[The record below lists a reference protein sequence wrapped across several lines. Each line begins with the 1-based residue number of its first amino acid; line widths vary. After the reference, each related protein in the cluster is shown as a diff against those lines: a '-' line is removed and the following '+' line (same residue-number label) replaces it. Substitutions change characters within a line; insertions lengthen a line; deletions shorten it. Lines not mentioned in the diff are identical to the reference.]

1 MSDDPLD
8 QINRAVIS
16 VIAMLVAFA
25 ALVVVLLAWGAPD
38 ASIDR
43 IEDLAGYLRDHNTRD
58 ARLIVTLGAI
68 VVVLLMLTVIIVQL
82 TPSPT
87 QKMRVRNVKAGDAQL
102 TTPQIAARIEHELAD
117 VSHVASSRAI
127 VSSRGQKLTVV
138 LDLEVDAGADLA
150 RTADEACRRAHELIE
165 QQMGLVLAERPRAR
179 LHYRELRLKDDAT
192 KAITGWERPHAGEGA
207 HDQRGSTDPPEEA
220 QAQTDRAAGA

>member
-16 VIAMLVAFA
+16 VIAMLVAFV

-38 ASIDR
+38 PSIGR
-43 IEDLAGYLRDHNTRD
+43 LEDLAGYLRDHNTRE
-58 ARLIVTLGAI
+58 AKLIVTLGAI
-68 VVVLLMLTVIIVQL
+68 VVVLLMLAAIILQL

-87 QKMRVRNVKAGDAQL
+87 QKMRVRNVRSGDAQL
-102 TTPQIAARIEHELAD
+102 TTPQIAARIEHELAE

-127 VSSRGQKLTVV
+127 VSSRGQKLTIV

-150 RTADEACRRAHELIE
+150 QTADEACRRAHELVE
-165 QQMGLVLAERPRAR
+165 QQMGLELAERPRAR
-179 LHYRELRLKDDAT
+179 LHYRELRLKDDGRQA
-192 KAITGWERPHAGEGA
+192 TGWERPKAGEGA
-207 HDQRGSTDPPEEA
+207 HDQRGSTDAPEEA

>member
-25 ALVVVLLAWGAPD
+25 ALVVVLFAWGAPD

-43 IEDLAGYLRDHNTRD
+43 LEDLVGYLRDHNTRD
-58 ARLIVTLGAI
+58 AKLIVTLGAV

-102 TTPQIAARIEHELAD
+102 TTTQIAARIEHELAD
-117 VSHVASSRAI
+117 VSHVATSRAI

-150 RTADEACRRAHELIE
+150 RTADDACRRAHELVE
-165 QQMGLVLAERPRAR
+165 QRMGLELAERPRAR
-179 LHYRELRLKDDAT
+179 LHYRELRLKDEGT
-192 KAITGWERPHAGEGA
+192 KPITGWERPRTGEGA
-207 HDQRGSTDPPEEA
+207 HDQRGSTDAPEEA
-220 QAQTDRAAGA
+220 QAQADRAAGA